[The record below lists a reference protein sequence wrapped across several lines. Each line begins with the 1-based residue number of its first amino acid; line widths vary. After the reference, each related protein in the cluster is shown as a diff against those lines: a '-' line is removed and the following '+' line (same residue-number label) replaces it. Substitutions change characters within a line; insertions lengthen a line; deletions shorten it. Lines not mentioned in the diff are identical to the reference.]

1 MRLIVV
7 CEVFGVAGELPLLQV
22 RQKSESWPWRRFSG
36 VLNEVTSTSSILPVL
51 ANEGFSQNSYGCAGH
66 VLEHLV
72 PALVN
77 LAGNALDKFGVILG
91 QLQSIL
97 CVSAHLELYWN
108 PFL

>member
-1 MRLIVV
+1 MDRIMDWRL
-7 CEVFGVAGELPLLQV
+7 
-22 RQKSESWPWRRFSG
+22 KG
-36 VLNEVTSTSSILPVL
+36 VLLGVNSILAPL
-51 ANEGFSQNSYGCAGH
+51 TNLGFSQNGYGCAGH